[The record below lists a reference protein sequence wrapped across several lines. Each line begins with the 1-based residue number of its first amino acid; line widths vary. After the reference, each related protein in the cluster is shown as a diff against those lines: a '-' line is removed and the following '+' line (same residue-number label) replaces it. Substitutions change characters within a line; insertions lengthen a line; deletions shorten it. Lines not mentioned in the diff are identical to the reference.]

1 MLTITASELRAG
13 MKAAKMR
20 EEDYSMLDK
29 VYHWQS
35 IFGAGSQHTVSDLPR
50 LITPE
55 LAKVRAKFLKEEIG
69 EYLEANEAKDLV
81 EVLDALVDLQF
92 FLLGQVV
99 IHGLQEVY
107 LDAFEIVYQ
116 SNMSKLGEDG
126 QPILREDGK
135 ILKGPGYW
143 KPTAKL
149 TKLLF
154 GKAYRGGN
162 REGAEN
168 PTQECTDNSS
178 PGLNN

>member
-1 MLTITASELRAG
+1 MLTATLPELVAAG
-13 MKAAKMR
+13 MKPAKEPEPMQT
-20 EEDYSMLDK
+20 LLQK

-55 LAKVRAKFLKEEIG
+55 LAKIRAKFLKEEIR
-69 EYLEANEAKDLV
+69 EYLDANEGKDLV

-107 LDAFEIVYQ
+107 AEAFEIVYQ
-116 SNMSKLGEDG
+116 SNMSKLG
-126 QPILREDGK
+126 PDGK

-143 KPTAKL
+143 KPTQKL
-149 TKLLF
+149 TKLLY
-154 GKAYRGGN
+154 GKAWKS
-162 REGAEN
+162 GAEG
-168 PTQECTDNSS
+168 EEK
-178 PGLNN
+178 